1 MPQSNLLELTYF
13 DPKAQVRLTTYADTI
28 ITEPNGREESLAAV
42 RFGGYP
48 EMVRAMSDAIYGGGS
63 IDLIQNGNTFQLKS
77 KPKSYQRQLAHDG
90 AYATGHLVDGV
101 VDGVQAVLLGA
112 QSQIHLAL
120 GGAEL
125 AVHTPGQIVL
135 GGSLHVGFQ
144 LLAQHL
150 GKLSGVLGLFEGG
163 LLPVQGCTCASFH
176 MEYSDKSCTRNYTFS
191 GGNNMGKQNDAGVFQ
206 LESGLWAFRYTF
218 TRDGK
223 RISKQ
228 GSKDESGCP
237 LKTKRAAIKA
247 RQMAVDNEQ
256 NARKPKPTVRK
267 TVAEVY
273 QEYCEKGRSGKAYN
287 TIRKQESLWVNHL
300 CAAFGKR
307 YIDEI
312 SAAEVVDYLTELYY
326 NRGLSYRYVES
337 FLKMFY
343 LIFGQA
349 YSRNY
354 LAVDN
359 YNKLC
364 TNKDTKIH
372 MPKLKTDDDID
383 IVAFSREELV
393 ILDDYFRGTNAETA
407 YMLGRFC
414 GLRINECFG
423 LKWENV
429 DVERGTI
436 LIDRQMQ
443 YQDGLIKLVP
453 LKTHNARRT
462 IYMCDK
468 LKAYF
473 QELARR
479 RSEDEIQFAA
489 LRSQNQRLIEDLG
502 GKQIFSTEL
511 VNCLP
516 NGKIQTV
523 NSMKYPTREI
533 KARFHIDFKYHH
545 LRHTYGTLMAE
556 MNTPT
561 HLLCNQMGHGN
572 IQVTQRYYIAV
583 SKSGVNI
590 LQGNLNM
597 L

>member
-228 GSKDESGCP
+228 GSKDENGCP

>member
-228 GSKDESGCP
+228 GSKDENGCP

-354 LAVDN
+354 LAVDS